1 MEAHCISATPRASRA
16 WSVRFNPKIFLAK
29 DFLRERGTKTF
40 NIMLAPRHPCAH
52 YENFAD
58 FQIGNYL
65 YSLSL
70 SREIYPS
77 TSTILSFVKTP
88 VSRKR
93 SSNCEW
99 SMSAFESLRPTM

>member
-29 DFLRERGTKTF
+29 DFLRERGAKTF

-58 FQIGNYL
+58 FQIGNSL
-65 YSLSL
+65 YAFSPDRESISFQNAFSSLLGLLDFKFLIFS
-70 SREIYPS
+70 I
-77 TSTILSFVKTP
+77 TSVLFSF
-88 VSRKR
+88 
-93 SSNCEW
+93 
-99 SMSAFESLRPTM
+99 

>member
-29 DFLRERGTKTF
+29 DFLRERGAKTF

-58 FQIGNYL
+58 FQIGN
-65 YSLSL
+65 SLFRNFHNLKLFLAASAL
-70 SREIYPS
+70 KF
-77 TSTILSFVKTP
+77 ILALVVFNEVITFAAQK
-88 VSRKR
+88 
-93 SSNCEW
+93 
-99 SMSAFESLRPTM
+99 